1 MHHQPDIR
9 LVDPH
14 AESVG
19 RGDDPQLADAKSFL
33 DVALFLGRQ
42 PGVEPFRR
50 QTLLLEEIGEAL
62 RLAAGGAIDYGT
74 RSAILWQFGLDFIEY
89 IGQLG
94 AALRGPDLKAE
105 ISAHGPAVQ
114 QHQFA
119 LKT

>member
-1 MHHQPDIR
+1 M
-9 LVDPH
+9 
-14 AESVG
+14 
-19 RGDDPQLADAKSFL
+19 
-33 DVALFLGRQ
+33 
-42 PGVEPFRR
+42 EPFRR

-74 RSAILWQFGLDFIEY
+74 RSAILWQFGLDLIEY

-119 LKT
+119 LQA